1 MIIVLKRFR
10 KVRKIGSEENIEL
23 FNVYI
28 RVQNKIT
35 RNIKKV
41 KIRYYLI

>member
-23 FNVYI
+23 FMFI
-28 RVQNKIT
+28 LEFKIKLLE
-35 RNIKKV
+35 ILKKS
-41 KIRYYLI
+41 KLDII

>member
-23 FNVYI
+23 FMF
-28 RVQNKIT
+28 RLEFKI
-35 RNIKKV
+35 N
-41 KIRYYLI
+41 Y